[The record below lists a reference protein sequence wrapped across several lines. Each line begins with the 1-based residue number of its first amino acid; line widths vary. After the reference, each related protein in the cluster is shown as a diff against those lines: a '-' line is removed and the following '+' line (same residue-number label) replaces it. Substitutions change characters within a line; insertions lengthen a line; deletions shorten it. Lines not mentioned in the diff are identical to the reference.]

1 MDEPFE
7 FDPTGVSAPFPG
19 ETRAQACR
27 RWAAEDEAEEDPV
40 RAAREA
46 SQIAALQDEELF
58 VADLSR
64 KSLESLPTAV
74 RQLFKRNPSNPRLRA
89 LYDQLTVELYA
100 RTDDVL
106 RGALID
112 SVEEIVSLIDSG
124 DPAVRLRAS
133 TYVFERLRG
142 KTPEV
147 IEHRQD
153 KPFQVV
159 LERLVTGPRIAADR
173 LTDLDEAAEP
183 LEAEIVLES
192 DSGPKAERPA
202 LERARPSR
210 KQRKTG
216 G

>member
-27 RWAAEDEAEEDPV
+27 RWAEEDEAAEDPV

-46 SQIAALQDEELF
+46 AQIEALQDEEIF
-58 VADLSR
+58 VAELSR
-64 KSLESLPTAV
+64 RSLESLPTAV
-74 RQLFKRNPSNPRLRA
+74 RQLFRRNPSNPRLRA
-89 LYDQLTVELYA
+89 LYDQLTQELYA
-100 RTDDVL
+100 RADDVL
-106 RGALID
+106 RSSLLD

-142 KTPEV
+142 KTPDV
-147 IEHRQD
+147 IEHRQE

-159 LERLVTGPRIAADR
+159 LERLVTGPRIAAER
-173 LTDLDEAAEP
+173 IADLDQAAEP
-183 LEAEIVLES
+183 LDAEIVLES
-192 DSGPKAERPA
+192 DSEPKTA
-202 LERARPSR
+202 LERTRPTR
-210 KQRKTG
+210 RQRKTG